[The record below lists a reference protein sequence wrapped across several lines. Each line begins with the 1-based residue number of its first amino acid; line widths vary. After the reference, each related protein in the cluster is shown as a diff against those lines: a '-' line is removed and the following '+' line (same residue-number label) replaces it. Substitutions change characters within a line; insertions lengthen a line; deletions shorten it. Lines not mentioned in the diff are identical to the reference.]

1 MNFGLECANADENWR
16 ANDAVNVLPNWSTRH
31 KKMGVWVISGTKYL
45 VFYRTT
51 EASVSIEGVLDG
63 RRDVKRIVKYG
74 IEDPSSRK
82 PNEPT

>member
-1 MNFGLECANADENWR
+1 
-16 ANDAVNVLPNWSTRH
+16 
-31 KKMGVWVISGTKYL
+31 MGVWVISGTKYL